1 MTKRTA
7 ILLVLFAALTAAEA
21 RAQVSGTISGY
32 VRDESGAVIPGA
44 DVRATMVGQQL
55 TRSAVSD
62 ETGFFNLLAMPRGNY
77 EITAQL
83 TGFATQSTKAELT
96 SGENLRVDFRMNL
109 GQIQETVV
117 VAGTAALVETRS
129 ATMSGL
135 VDDRRVQEL
144 PLNGRNVVE
153 LAATLPGITDV
164 SASQEMAS
172 TRGGPTMIVHGASRG
187 QNNFTLNG
195 ANFTNY
201 SQTSGFNPPP
211 PDAVQEI
218 RVQTSTFSAE
228 FGNNAGAQVTMVT
241 KAGSNQFHGSAWEF
255 HRNDAL
261 NARNYFAPRK
271 SDQEQNQWG
280 AAGGGRIVPNKLF
293 FFGAYQKLT
302 NRAEAVGQQATVPTD
317 AQRAGDFRSLATQL
331 RTPVNPL
338 NNQPYTNAAG
348 APCVSGNVIDPGC
361 ISPVAKNYLDQ
372 YIPRS
377 ATGTAVKLIPS
388 PLDAYNFITRVDY
401 TVSSKNTLFGHY
413 FKDNYERISSP
424 GNIDYVDES
433 NVADVNNYGLTNTHT
448 FSSTF
453 LNELT
458 VSYMDSSSF
467 RTATE
472 RVPPRDMGIN
482 IDEGYLGVGMSLNV
496 TGGPNLSFTG
506 PERQVYRN
514 WHWKD
519 VMTMVRSAHTF
530 KWGYEG
536 QSVNFDLIRGNGAR
550 NATFT
555 GTRSG
560 NSMADFMLGAFDNV
574 SHGFGAAD
582 SFPLLWKHQ
591 FFIQDEWKLTP
602 RITMNAGLRYEP
614 WFPWEQEYGRYTSW
628 EYRTQSTVKPDAPR
642 GILFP
647 GDPGVPDKTI
657 EGDWNNWAPRVGVA
671 WDVNGSGR
679 TVIRSGYGIYYN
691 HIAGTSVHAAEAPW
705 TAHRPALQ
713 RPHRRSVRLAEP
725 DAAAFGCA
733 NLGRLRLRANHR
745 ISWLEL
751 PALPAAAELR
761 LQRSRDGDA
770 LRASFQRLVPA
781 PAGHQYRRRCRLR
794 RPVRQEAGRPS
805 SLQPGAVHQLA
816 AHRRSAVDAEH
827 QRPRHLRARHHR
839 PDLTRARDDLRE
851 LVPRSRTQ
859 GHQTDERRVH
869 VLDVLYALE
878 GDRHAARPGCRVD
891 GGRGEPVRPDRDEGT
906 FAVRS
911 AACARAVV
919 DVGTERRV
927 WQRRRQ
933 CAAGRV
939 DRERRAQLDQR
950 QPR

>member
-1 MTKRTA
+1 
-7 ILLVLFAALTAAEA
+7 
-21 RAQVSGTISGY
+21 
-32 VRDESGAVIPGA
+32 
-44 DVRATMVGQQL
+44 
-55 TRSAVSD
+55 
-62 ETGFFNLLAMPRGNY
+62 
-77 EITAQL
+77 
-83 TGFATQSTKAELT
+83 
-96 SGENLRVDFRMNL
+96 MNL
-109 GQIQETVV
+109 GQISETVV
-117 VAGTAALVETRS
+117 VSGTAALVETRS

-153 LAATLPGITDV
+153 LASTLPGITDV

-271 SDQEQNQWG
+271 PDQEQNQWG

-317 AQRAGDFRSLATQL
+317 AQRAGDFRSLTTPL
-331 RTPVNPL
+331 RNPVNPL
-338 NNQPYTNAAG
+338 NNQPFTNAAG

-377 ATGTAVKLIPS
+377 ATGTVVKLIPS

-433 NVADVNNYGLTNTHT
+433 NVADIKNYGLTNTHT

-506 PERQVYRN
+506 PEQQVYRN

-519 VMTMVRSAHTF
+519 VMTLVRSAHTF

-536 QSVNFDLIRGNGAR
+536 QYVNFDLIRGNGAR
-550 NATFT
+550 SATFT

-602 RITMNAGLRYEP
+602 RITMNVGLRYEP
-614 WFPWEQEYGRYTSW
+614 LFPWEQEYGRYTSW
-628 EYRTQSTVKPDAPR
+628 EYRHAVDRQARCAARHPVPGRSERAVQDGRKRLEQLGAANRRGVGCERQRQNRDPRRLRDLLQPHRRNLGPRRRGAVDRHGAALHTDASKIRSDRSTARLPPS
-642 GILFP
+642 
-647 GDPGVPDKTI
+647 GVPI
-657 EGDWNNWAPRVGVA
+657 SGDFGCVPISAYPGLNCPLYPLPLNFVYNDLEMATPYVHHANVSFQRQLTN
-671 WDVNGSGR
+671 DYRRRRRLCRHGSGR
-679 TVIRSGYGIYYN
+679 SWRAIV
-691 HIAGTSVHAAEAPW
+691 TS
-705 TAHRPALQ
+705 T
-713 RPHRRSVRLAEP
+713 RRSSSTR
-725 DAAAFGCA
+725 
-733 NLGRLRLRANHR
+733 R
-745 ISWLEL
+745 S
-751 PALPAAAELR
+751 PA
-761 LQRSRDGDA
+761 
-770 LRASFQRLVPA
+770 
-781 PAGHQYRRRCRLR
+781 RLR
-794 RPVRQEAGRPS
+794 RPRTSTTASSTSPASSVRPRACS
-805 SLQPGAVHQLA
+805 
-816 AHRRSAVDAEH
+816 RRS
-827 QRPRHLRARHHR
+827 
-839 PDLTRARDDLRE
+839 TRA
-851 LVPRSRTQ
+851 
-859 GHQTDERRVH
+859 
-869 VLDVLYALE
+869 
-878 GDRHAARPGCRVD
+878 
-891 GGRGEPVRPDRDEGT
+891 GT
-906 FAVRS
+906 TAS
-911 AACARAVV
+911 S
-919 DVGTERRV
+919 
-927 WQRRRQ
+927 
-933 CAAGRV
+933 
-939 DRERRAQLDQR
+939 
-950 QPR
+950 